1 MIRSVLTKL
10 AASAVLLAAVLLP
23 VACSK
28 SNDTTPAP
36 GNSFASFDRQGMLQN
51 LGANVVLPSFTEF
64 AGKTD
69 SLVAQT
75 TAFGQQPTA
84 AGLLAT
90 QQMWL
95 RTANAYKRCEA
106 YQFGPVYDQMLAA
119 QLDFWPTRPANTEA
133 LLAANATIDEPLLE
147 QQGVSVKG
155 LAALEYAL
163 YHDGA
168 SAALARFTTAP
179 DAAKRRAYV
188 LAVAQNLRRKAMQV
202 RDAWQNGYLTTY
214 AQQDGQDI
222 NGSINLTAN
231 QLIAHID
238 YIKNTKVGIPA
249 GKKDG
254 TVHPD
259 QVEAYES
266 ATSLSHLLN
275 DLMGLERLF
284 TGAGPTG
291 STGPGFNALLD
302 HLGAQYNGQPLSTQI
317 VTQLAD
323 CRAKTQALATANT
336 TLAVAVTQNPAG
348 ATALYDSLKKLLV
361 LTKVDMVS
369 AVGVT
374 LTFSDNDG
382 D

>member
-1 MIRSVLTKL
+1 MIRSTLTKL
-10 AASAVLLAAVLLP
+10 VASAALLTAALLP
-23 VACSK
+23 VACGHDS
-28 SNDTTPAP
+28 TPSP
-36 GNSFASFDRQGMLQN
+36 DDKFASFDRKGMLQN
-51 LGANVVLPSFTEF
+51 LGANVVLPSFAEF
-64 AGKTD
+64 AAKTD
-69 SLVAQT
+69 SLVSKA
-75 TAFGQQPTA
+75 TAFSQQPTA
-84 AGLLAT
+84 ASLLAT

-106 YQFGPVYDQMLAA
+106 FQFGPVYDQMLAA
-119 QLDFWPTRPANTEA
+119 QIDFWPTRPANTETM
-133 LLAANATIDEPLLE
+133 LAANATIDEALIE

-163 YHDGA
+163 YHGG
-168 SAALARFTTAP
+168 SATALAQFTTAP

-188 LAVAQNLRRKAMQV
+188 LAMAQNLRRKAVLV
-202 RDAWQNGYLTTY
+202 RDTWQNSYLATY

-222 NGSINLTAN
+222 NGSINVTTN

-254 TVHPD
+254 TVHPE

-266 ATSLSHLLN
+266 ATSLPHLLN
-275 DLMGLERLF
+275 DLTGLERLF
-284 TGAGPTG
+284 TGTGPTG

-302 HLGAQYNGQPLSTQI
+302 HLEANYNGQPLSTQI
-317 VTQLAD
+317 IAQIAD
-323 CRAKTQALATANT
+323 CRAKVQALGTA
-336 TLAVAVTQNPAG
+336 TLAMAVSQNPTG
-348 ATALYDSLKKLLV
+348 VTALYDSLKKLLV

-369 AVGVT
+369 SVGVT